1 MRIITLII
9 LAFITS
15 SCTQDNNS
23 TPKSKIEQSN
33 ESITIQEIARVALV
47 EAKQY
52 LTNASEQGIDTSIA
66 EKEYLLAE
74 SYIDKGDFKQAQV
87 SAVKVRQVIE
97 RGK

>member
-1 MRIITLII
+1 MRIITPII

-15 SCTQDNNS
+15 SCTQDN
-23 TPKSKIEQSN
+23 TLLKSKIEQSN

-66 EKEYLLAE
+66 EKEYLLARV
-74 SYIDKGDFKQAQV
+74 ILI
-87 SAVKVRQVIE
+87 KVISNRRKYRLLKLGKIE